1 MASTKGTQCL
11 MLYYLGLRKVLIT
24 LRFCPL
30 MGLWSALH
38 SVKQIPWSHRWAS
51 TSTSISAISDI
62 RHRYLLFRYRK
73 KICRTEN
80 CHSDIG
86 RVPISTSES
95 IPISDIQKIFITS
108 AGFEPKTLVFSA
120 TVLIYEFLDVGYRIS
135 DKSLFRYPIY
145 CRTPL
150 SSVRYRKFR
159 YQAQSDI
166 ADHGYRSKCPPM
178 HGAHTKDA
186 KSIRGILH

>member
-1 MASTKGTQCL
+1 M
-11 MLYYLGLRKVLIT
+11 
-24 LRFCPL
+24 
-30 MGLWSALH
+30 
-38 SVKQIPWSHRWAS
+38 HRWAS

-62 RHRYLLFRYRK
+62 RHRHLLFRYRK

-120 TVLIYEFLDVGYRIS
+120 TVLIYEFLDFGYRIKVYS
-135 DKSLFRYPIY
+135 DIRYNVGLRSL
-145 CRTPL
+145 
-150 SSVRYRKFR
+150 
-159 YQAQSDI
+159 QSDI
-166 ADHGYRSKCPPM
+166 GSSYIKLSPISLITDIGVS
-178 HGAHTKDA
+178 AHLWLYVQMPWNSSSSFDTCRLA
-186 KSIRGILH
+186 PLILRRHTFANNLWGSLRTDPFIGTTQRVQRTTLV

>member
-1 MASTKGTQCL
+1 MVSLSDGKGDGRI
-11 MLYYLGLRKVLIT
+11 Y
-24 LRFCPL
+24 
-30 MGLWSALH
+30 SAGTWTNQH
-38 SVKQIPWSHRWAS
+38 MWAS

-62 RHRYLLFRYRK
+62 RHRHLLFRYRK

-120 TVLIYEFLDVGYRIS
+120 TVLIYEFLDVGYRIKVYS
-135 DKSLFRYPIY
+135 DIRYVGLRSL
-145 CRTPL
+145 
-150 SSVRYRKFR
+150 
-159 YQAQSDI
+159 QSDI
-166 ADHGYRSKCPPM
+166 GSSDIKLSTISLITDIRVS
-178 HGAHTKDA
+178 AH
-186 KSIRGILH
+186 LC